1 MRWRLVSDFL
11 CRENIAFW
19 WWCKN
24 NILLTQCTGSLNIVF
39 MPLENKI
46 HTCFF
51 IILTKCVFAQSSM
64 KKQFLTS
71 EDMENTCTLSA
82 VVEHVVS
89 HELSSYRVM
98 NFAVK
103 PLCMYLFNKAQ
114 SYTLLSW
121 SFCSKHICY
130 YFPAQIHFLIGG
142 ERVMGQTN

>member
-1 MRWRLVSDFL
+1 
-11 CRENIAFW
+11 
-19 WWCKN
+19 
-24 NILLTQCTGSLNIVF
+24 

-114 SYTLLSW
+114 SYTLLS
-121 SFCSKHICY
+121 
-130 YFPAQIHFLIGG
+130 
-142 ERVMGQTN
+142 